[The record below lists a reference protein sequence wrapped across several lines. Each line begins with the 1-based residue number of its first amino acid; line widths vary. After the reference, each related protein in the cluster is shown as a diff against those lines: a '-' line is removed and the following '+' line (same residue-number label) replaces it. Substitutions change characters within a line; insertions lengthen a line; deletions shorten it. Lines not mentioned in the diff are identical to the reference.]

1 MLSWPLDKLREIPG
15 RFLFMKIQ
23 RYVLVPAV
31 LVAVLALAAC
41 GGGGSG
47 KLGSKDVAVVGGTQ
61 ISKQQFD
68 DLMQSAAKNFQTQGR
83 KFPKAGTSEY
93 ASIKSQAVTLL
104 VQQTERTQK
113 AKSLG
118 IAVTDKQVSARLA
131 QIKKQYFGGSE
142 TKYKAQLKTQG
153 LTDAQV
159 REQIRQQL
167 IDDAL
172 TQKVTAGIKVTDAEV
187 HDYYTQHPQS
197 YVQPPSRD
205 VRHILVKTK
214 KLADQ
219 IEAQLKSGGDFAALA
234 KKYSQDPGSKANG
247 GKLTVSKGQ
256 TVPEFDRVAF
266 SLKTNQLSPPV
277 KTTYGWHVIQALSAV
292 KPAKTTPEAQ
302 VADSIRQQLL
312 QQKKSAAMNS
322 WVTKTEKEYCS
333 GSKVK
338 YQAGYTPSPDP
349 CQTLK
354 SQTATAATSTAG

>member
-1 MLSWPLDKLREIPG
+1 
-15 RFLFMKIQ
+15 MKIQ

-41 GGGGSG
+41 GGGGGSG
-47 KLGSKDVAVVGGTQ
+47 KLGSSDVAVVGGTQ
-61 ISKQQFD
+61 ISRQQFD
-68 DLMQSAAKNFQTQGR
+68 DLMQSAQKNFQAQGR
-83 KFPKAGTSEY
+83 KFPKAGTAEY
-93 ASIKSQAVTLL
+93 TSIKSQAVTLL

-118 IAVTDKQVSARLA
+118 ITVTDKQVSDRLA
-131 QIKKQYFGGSE
+131 QIKKQYFSGSE
-142 TKYKAQLKTQG
+142 AKYKDQLKKQG

-159 REQIRQQL
+159 RDQIRQQL
-167 IDDAL
+167 IDDAI
-172 TQKVTAGIKVTDAEV
+172 TQKVTKGVTVTNAEV
-187 HDYYTQHPQS
+187 HDYYKQHPQS

-219 IEAQLKSGGDFAALA
+219 IEAQLKSGASFAALA

-256 TVPEFDRVAF
+256 TVPEFDRTAF
-266 SLKTNQLSPPV
+266 ALKVNEISPPV
-277 KTTYGWHVIQALSAV
+277 HTTYGWHVIQALSAV
-292 KPAKTTPEAQ
+292 KPAKTTPENQ
-302 VADSIRQQLL
+302 VADSIKQQLL
-312 QQKKSAAMNS
+312 QQKKSAAMNA

-338 YQAGYTPSPDP
+338 YQTGYTPSPDP
-349 CQTLK
+349 CVTLK
-354 SQTATAATSTAG
+354 TQTASTSTAG